1 MRLSEHQLSHN
12 ITCIKKGK
20 FCDKCNT
27 CLCNNPIGDDRY
39 RYRHCELCNKCVYR
53 ETVHCD
59 KCGKHHN
66 ASDRYCDKCRLC
78 TYCKTH
84 HCDKCEKCVL
94 NDFEHCDNCKKR
106 GTAVPLNPLAVD
118 DTIAHSLYIR
128 TVFVFKKR

>member
-1 MRLSEHQLSHN
+1 M
-12 ITCIKKGK
+12 CIR
-20 FCDKCNT
+20 
-27 CLCNNPIGDDRY
+27 DR
-39 RYRHCELCNKCVYR
+39 
-53 ETVHCD
+53 
-59 KCGKHHN
+59 CGKHHN

-128 TVFVFKKR
+128 TVLYIQKKGDSCPPKPQCHQFQINLKFWKLSK